1 MNVGQVTM
9 NTSMAMIVRQLEGM
23 AEMQMAVMKE
33 MADSQQQIAG
43 LLLSDKWQ
51 RLISPTSIFSLPD
64 SELQSH
70 ESRSQGSVILISS
83 WLVSYKFP
91 D

>member
-1 MNVGQVTM
+1 MKGKKMDVSQVTM

-43 LLLSDKWQ
+43 LL
-51 RLISPTSIFSLPD
+51 
-64 SELQSH
+64 QSMGIG
-70 ESRSQGSVILISS
+70 QNVD
-83 WLVSYKFP
+83 VTA
-91 D
+91 

>member
-1 MNVGQVTM
+1 MIFQFARKGIDSQWLKGEKEMNVSQVTM

-43 LLLSDKWQ
+43 LL
-51 RLISPTSIFSLPD
+51 
-64 SELQSH
+64 QSMGIG
-70 ESRSQGSVILISS
+70 QNINVTA
-83 WLVSYKFP
+83 
-91 D
+91 